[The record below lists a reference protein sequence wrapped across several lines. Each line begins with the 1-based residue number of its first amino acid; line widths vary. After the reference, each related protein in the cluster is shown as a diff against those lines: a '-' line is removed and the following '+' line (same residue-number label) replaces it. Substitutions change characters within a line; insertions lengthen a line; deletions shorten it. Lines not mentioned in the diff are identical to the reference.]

1 MSKDTEG
8 GRVST
13 VFVSGSEER
22 SCCMTDESREDEVE
36 GTKFL
41 MAGSGG
47 VNDERNSS
55 DGCNGEWKT
64 DGFTVS

>member
-1 MSKDTEG
+1 
-8 GRVST
+8 
-13 VFVSGSEER
+13 
-22 SCCMTDESREDEVE
+22 MTDESREDEVE

-55 DGCNGEWKT
+55 GGCNGEWKT